1 MGLFDRLQLALV
13 NFKEVARSDGNP
25 LIIMIMGFISDL
37 LLLLYKSGQPSDIG
51 VRIAKVV
58 AYGMREFSNELGQW
72 VTKTPTPYDDKLVG
86 ELFEV
91 IDQILTKYQLLEAG
105 DIEEVDW
112 ETIDPGVFQEGS
124 DEDTIMP

>member
-1 MGLFDRLQLALV
+1 MGLRDRLQAALG
-13 NFKEVARSDGNP
+13 NFKLVAQSSGNP
-25 LIIMIMGFISDL
+25 IIIMIMGFISDL
-37 LLLLYKSGQPSDIG
+37 LLLLYKSGKPSDLG

-72 VTKTPTPYDDKLVG
+72 VSETPTPYDDKLVS

-105 DIEEVDW
+105 DLEEVEW
-112 ETIDPGVFQEGS
+112 ETFQEEYDGP
-124 DEDTIMP
+124 TGAPQG